1 MKTLSIIALAGL
13 ATVAT
18 ANPYLTRNTAY
29 TGHTSV
35 DRSNYV
41 RGTYVFS
48 FDDAHWDLNLSP
60 NNTVFSIDLNAAL
73 GGLAGNDAF
82 VAGIGWDINLETVGG
97 SWLDEAAYDFAGQI
111 FLTPAAGNSAPGAG
125 NFNSPVVIL
134 ADIPLPD
141 IQAAGGILTI
151 ELFESFDD
159 VAGAIDAFAS
169 GSLTLV
175 VDYKVPTP
183 AGLAVLGL
191 GGLAAAR
198 RRR

>member
-18 ANPYLTRNTAY
+18 ANPYLTRNTEFNGYAPQ
-29 TGHTSV
+29 
-35 DRSNYV
+35 DRSNMV
-41 RGTYVFS
+41 RGTYVFNFS
-48 FDDAHWDLNLSP
+48 DAHWDLQGSP
-60 NNTVFSIDLNAAL
+60 NNTTFSIDLNAAL
-73 GGLAGNDAF
+73 GGLAGNDAW
-82 VAGIGWDINLETVGG
+82 VAGIGWNINLQTVGA
-97 SWLDEAAYDFAGQI
+97 SWLSESVYNFADQI
-111 FLTPAAGNSAPGAG
+111 FLTPAAGNNAPGAG
-125 NFNSPVVIL
+125 NFASPVVIL
-134 ADIPLPD
+134 AGIPLPD
-141 IQAAGGILTI
+141 IYAANGILTI

-159 VAGAIDAFAS
+159 VAGAIDAFAN